1 MDGDAYRA
9 TTYGPGHGLPPF
21 ALALGVGGGS
31 LTISNTCRPERRDDV
46 QRQDAPVTHQ
56 NGPGERESS
65 GIQLGLPP
73 LSIPARLVTRHA
85 DANQS
90 ERTNSIALRM
100 AKTVSFHQPRPMR
113 R

>member
-9 TTYGPGHGLPPF
+9 TTYGPSHGLPPF

-65 GIQLGLPP
+65 GIQLGLPHSLFLHV
-73 LSIPARLVTRHA
+73 LSRGMPTQINPKEPTRL
-85 DANQS
+85 
-90 ERTNSIALRM
+90 L
-100 AKTVSFHQPRPMR
+100 
-113 R
+113 